1 MPCPNCLNGSS
12 QTIGQWIQWFLG
24 LCALSSNV
32 FHVCVKS
39 YPSGGF
45 LGEGTV
51 RHGGRC
57 SSTGHNPTPT
67 PLPAAV
73 HARTDFGLSL
83 ILDILANFEQFT
95 RLQAINQGCYTH
107 RIVDHCCV
115 CESSR
120 RRSAEHNSIQVKS
133 SRSNLQ
139 GHCRKHHFSVAR
151 VIIVI
156 PEPED
161 MPSLRGVKLI
171 SPMQSANTILAG
183 DPWPG

>member
-1 MPCPNCLNGSS
+1 MSSPALTSPRKVNFTIDIDSNDFQIESLTLTFGQTDNCPRDALPKLLE
-12 QTIGQWIQWFLG
+12 WIKPNYRPVNPMILG

-39 YPSGGF
+39 CPSGGF

-67 PLPAAV
+67 PLPAAIY
-73 HARTDFGLSL
+73 ARTDFGLSL

-95 RLQAINQGCYTH
+95 RLQAINHGCYTCH

-115 CESSR
+115 C
-120 RRSAEHNSIQVKS
+120 V
-133 SRSNLQ
+133 
-139 GHCRKHHFSVAR
+139 
-151 VIIVI
+151 
-156 PEPED
+156 
-161 MPSLRGVKLI
+161 
-171 SPMQSANTILAG
+171 
-183 DPWPG
+183 